1 MFKHL
6 STRLT
11 VLYAGLFIAAL
22 AAIALAVY
30 AASAANAERI
40 GRDQLAATGV
50 VFDRLL
56 ATRMEALQDEAAL
69 HGEPDAGFMP
79 MSPATAARIE
89 VEAIAEP
96 LLAGIAGYAVDP
108 QFFPFPAGG

>member
-1 MFKHL
+1 
-6 STRLT
+6 
-11 VLYAGLFIAAL
+11 
-22 AAIALAVY
+22 
-30 AASAANAERI
+30 
-40 GRDQLAATGV
+40 
-50 VFDRLL
+50 
-56 ATRMEALQDEAAL
+56 
-69 HGEPDAGFMP
+69 MP